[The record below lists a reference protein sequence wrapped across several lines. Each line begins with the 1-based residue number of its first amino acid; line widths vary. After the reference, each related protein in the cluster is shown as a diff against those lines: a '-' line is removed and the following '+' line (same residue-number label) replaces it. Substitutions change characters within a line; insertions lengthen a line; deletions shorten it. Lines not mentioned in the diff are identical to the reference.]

1 LEPIRVGFVCVRFE
15 YLVRL
20 EIIVNI
26 VAANW
31 FWFLLLLL
39 PIPSPPVSNT
49 PQNNTA
55 DSLSAEPLPPLE
67 SVSKETEY
75 VSCWKKGEDQIK
87 SRLVRSPILVSP
99 DGLRRAR
106 VEVKATALKPKNEAT
121 YVGRLCFSD
130 STLFVEGPGGENSK
144 IVYSDSPKVLDG
156 NSIKLVDWAP
166 DGKSLLVE
174 AAQWEYES
182 EGIYTEFFEFSVDSG
197 TIREPDLMQ
206 MLAAKFG
213 KDCYSENTVLGFT
226 PDGAIVIALEPDADE
241 VGLENGA
248 KSCVKRKTLVSL
260 NLAGQPG
267 KNLQTIPGNAKL
279 VHYGK
284 FLPLETSK

>member
-1 LEPIRVGFVCVRFE
+1 M
-15 YLVRL
+15 
-20 EIIVNI
+20 VNI
-26 VAANW
+26 VTANW
-31 FWFLLLLL
+31 LWFLLLLS
-39 PIPSPPVSNT
+39 PIASPPISST
-49 PQNNTA
+49 PQGNTA
-55 DSLSAEPLPPLE
+55 GSLSAEPLPPLE
-67 SVSKETEY
+67 SRSKETEY
-75 VSCWKKGEDQIK
+75 LSCWKKGEDQIK

-121 YVGRLCFSD
+121 YAGRLRSNN
-130 STLFVEGPGGENSK
+130 STLLVEGPGGEISK
-144 IVYSDSPKVLDG
+144 IIYSDSPKVLEG
-156 NSIKLVDWAP
+156 NSIKLVDWSP

-182 EGIYTEFFEFSVDSG
+182 EGIYTEFFVFSVDSG
-197 TIREPDLMQ
+197 TITEPDLME

-226 PDGAIVIALEPDADE
+226 PDGAIVIALEPDADQ

-260 NLAGQPG
+260 NLTGQPG
-267 KNLQTIPGNAKL
+267 KNLQTMPVNTKVA
-279 VHYGK
+279 HYGR

>member
-1 LEPIRVGFVCVRFE
+1 
-15 YLVRL
+15 L
-20 EIIVNI
+20 EIIVND
-26 VAANW
+26 VTGNW
-31 FWFLLLLL
+31 LWLLLLLL
-39 PIPSPPVSNT
+39 PIASAPIPISP
-49 PQNNTA
+49 QGNTA

-67 SVSKETEY
+67 SRSKETEY
-75 VSCWKKGEDQIK
+75 VSCWKQGEDQIK

-106 VEVKATALKPKNEAT
+106 VEVKATALRPKNEAT
-121 YVGRLCFSD
+121 YAGRLCFND
-130 STLFVEGPGGENSK
+130 STLFVEGPGSKHSK
-144 IVYSDSPKVLDG
+144 IVYSDSPKVLEG

-166 DGKSLLVE
+166 DGERLLVE
-174 AAQWEYES
+174 TAQWEYES
-182 EGIYTEFFEFSVDSG
+182 EGIYTEFFVFSVDSG
-197 TIREPDLMQ
+197 TITEPDLME

-241 VGLENGA
+241 VGLANGA
-248 KSCVKRKTLVSL
+248 KSCVKQKTLVSL
-260 NLAGQPG
+260 NPAGQPG
-267 KNLQTIPGNAKL
+267 KNLQTMPVHMNV

>member
-1 LEPIRVGFVCVRFE
+1 
-15 YLVRL
+15 L

-26 VAANW
+26 IAANW
-31 FWFLLLLL
+31 LWFFLILV
-39 PIPSPPVSNT
+39 PIASPPFSST
-49 PQNNTA
+49 PQGNTA
-55 DSLSAEPLPPLE
+55 GSLSAEPLPPVE
-67 SVSKETEY
+67 SRSEETEY
-75 VSCWKKGEDQIK
+75 LSCWKKGETQIK

-106 VEVKATALKPKNEAT
+106 VEVKATALRPKNEVT
-121 YVGRLCFSD
+121 YAGRLCFND
-130 STLFVEGPGGENSK
+130 STLFVERPGGEKSK
-144 IVYSDSPKVLDG
+144 IVYSDSPKVLEG

-174 AAQWEYES
+174 TAQWEYES
-182 EGIYTEFFEFSVDSG
+182 EGIYTEFFIFSVDSG
-197 TIREPDLMQ
+197 TITEPGLME

-213 KDCYSENTVLGFT
+213 RDCYSENTVLGFT
-226 PDGAIVIALEPDADE
+226 PDGAIVIALEADADE

-260 NLAGQPG
+260 NLTGQPG
-267 KNLQTIPGNAKL
+267 KNIQTLPANTKV

-284 FLPLETSK
+284 FLPLESSK